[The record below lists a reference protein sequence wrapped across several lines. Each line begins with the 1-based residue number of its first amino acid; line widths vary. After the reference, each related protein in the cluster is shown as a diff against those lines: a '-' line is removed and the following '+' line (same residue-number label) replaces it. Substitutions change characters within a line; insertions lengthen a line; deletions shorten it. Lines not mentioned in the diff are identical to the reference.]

1 MSNDS
6 DSDGVALGGVC
17 PSSLTVAQT
26 EDLTRFGLCV
36 SPSAK
41 LPRPWRIFAD
51 GHPTLGPP
59 ASREELRKHPSG
71 RYDRRVARGVPAGN
85 IPWEAGPCRRRAAAP
100 AAAAPPASPEVP
112 LPPKQATLHQ
122 DGDPADTPGLL
133 VALAQSTEEAA
144 RAAAEEALD
153 EVQAVMAVQQV
164 VALETAAEEDEW
176 LLSSSDDD
184 SDGDDDVGDGGG
196 NAAVID
202 LTEED

>member
-1 MSNDS
+1 MILFAAADMSNDS

-71 RYDRRVARGVPAGN
+71 RYDR
-85 IPWEAGPCRRRAAAP
+85 PWR
-100 AAAAPPASPEVP
+100 
-112 LPPKQATLHQ
+112 
-122 DGDPADTPGLL
+122 
-133 VALAQSTEEAA
+133 
-144 RAAAEEALD
+144 AEEALD